1 MIYERPLAAKQALS
15 HGRQK
20 ATQALEMAGCYETI
34 QMPEISD
41 AGFHLMGTAKMGNE
55 PDNSVLD
62 RWSESHDVKGLFVI
76 DGAAFVTA
84 AAVNP
89 TNTIQALALR
99 AADHIIENS
108 SLIKADINI

>member
-1 MIYERPLAAKQALS
+1 
-15 HGRQK
+15 
-20 ATQALEMAGCYETI
+20 
-34 QMPEISD
+34 
-41 AGFHLMGTAKMGNE
+41 MGNE

-99 AADHIIENS
+99 AADQIIEKSN
-108 SLIKADINI
+108 LIKANINI